1 VRDLKLPEFKGSKKD
16 SSNYIEPDF
25 YLPLLSWTREVRAL
39 LVVSGLSAR
48 QQTLSIINAL
58 GGAAR
63 RSFFRAYNL
72 DVNNATPDD
81 VLDKLVAL
89 VPDHKAMFTQRAI
102 DMTFSMTTLRD
113 DIETFGL
120 LVQHGEMCAHFCDGS
135 HFWYKQLIQN
145 LLAVRSDILTLSQ
158 NFLNEHLDYRPAES
172 FNSLITR
179 AIAIVSKLDHEGVL
193 SQAMRK
199 NRNSKDVPDSGD
211 STDGKRSRKR
221 KMAGKNSD
229 SKRHNRGEMSD
240 AALAKRFNRCGK
252 CARYIADPAA
262 RAAHVATCEGEKDR
276 NGKDLFPTR
285 MGKVRGLVENGKESL
300 VNDFGKSKTK

>member
-1 VRDLKLPEFKGSKKD
+1 
-16 SSNYIEPDF
+16 
-25 YLPLLSWTREVRAL
+25 VRAL

-120 LVQHGEMCAHFCDGS
+120 LVQHGEMCADGS

-158 NFLNEHLDYRPAES
+158 NFLNEHRCLERILTASATTAVRCPMRPLPNDSIAVAS
-172 FNSLITR
+172 VHATSLT
-179 AIAIVSKLDHEGVL
+179 LPL
-193 SQAMRK
+193 
-199 NRNSKDVPDSGD
+199 VP
-211 STDGKRSRKR
+211 
-221 KMAGKNSD
+221 
-229 SKRHNRGEMSD
+229 
-240 AALAKRFNRCGK
+240 
-252 CARYIADPAA
+252 
-262 RAAHVATCEGEKDR
+262 
-276 NGKDLFPTR
+276 R
-285 MGKVRGLVENGKESL
+285 M
-300 VNDFGKSKTK
+300 